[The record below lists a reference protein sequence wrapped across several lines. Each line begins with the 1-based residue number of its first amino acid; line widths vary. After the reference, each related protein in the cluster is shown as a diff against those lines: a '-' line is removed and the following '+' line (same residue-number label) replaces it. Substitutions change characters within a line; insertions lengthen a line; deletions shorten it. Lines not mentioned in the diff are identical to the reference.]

1 MSRWAHLL
9 GVTLGRLALVWARTW
24 RLRLQVAALDEA
36 MAEGPVVVAL
46 MHGELLPAGLL
57 ARGRSML
64 PMVSQSRDGEIIA
77 GALTVFGFP
86 LVRGGSSRGGAEAL
100 LRAEEGLR
108 DGLSPVLAVDGPRGP
123 AGVPKPGAVRLAV
136 ASRRPI
142 VVVRVAASRA
152 WRARS
157 WDRLMVPWPFTTL
170 RVWAIRLDPPQTG
183 PWDDG
188 LAALT
193 QALNQGPPEDVLP

>member
-1 MSRWAHLL
+1 VSRWARLL
-9 GVTLGRLALVWARTW
+9 GVTLGRFALLWARTW

-57 ARGRSML
+57 ARGRPML

-100 LRAEEGLR
+100 RRAEEGLTR
-108 DGLSPVLAVDGPRGP
+108 GLSPVLAVDGPRGP
-123 AGVPKPGAVRLAV
+123 AGVPKPGALRLAV
-136 ASRRPI
+136 SARRPI

-157 WDRLMVPWPFTTL
+157 WDRLMVPWPFTTV
-170 RVWAIRLDPPQTG
+170 RVWAIRLDPPETG

-188 LAALT
+188 LGALT
-193 QALNQGPPEDVLP
+193 AALNQSPPEDVLP